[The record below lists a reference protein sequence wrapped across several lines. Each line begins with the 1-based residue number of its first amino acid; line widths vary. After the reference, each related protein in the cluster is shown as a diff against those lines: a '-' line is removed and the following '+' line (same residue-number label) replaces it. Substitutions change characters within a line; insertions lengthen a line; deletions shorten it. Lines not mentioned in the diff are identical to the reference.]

1 MFVKTTVASLGAGYL
16 RFGDI
21 GFFSIDIVRYNLMKN
36 HTVKIVEYYETWSA
50 LSGNRDALDKNI
62 KDRSNKWIKTINAP
76 TGFVLT
82 FGVFF

>member
-1 MFVKTTVASLGAGYL
+1 
-16 RFGDI
+16 
-21 GFFSIDIVRYNLMKN
+21 MKN
-36 HTVKIVEYYETWSA
+36 HTVKIVEYYETWSEI
-50 LSGNRDALDKNI
+50 SGNRDELDQNI